1 MTVASHNR
9 SGTESR
15 DERLARN
22 VSELLQEL
30 RVAQAGVQFLFGF
43 LLAVAFTEHY
53 ARASG
58 FEQIVHLVAVVF
70 ATASVAL
77 LTAPAAWHRLL
88 FRQGQR
94 PQILR
99 VANTLMV
106 TGLACLATAMT
117 ATVLLLFKVVAGPV
131 VATVFAV
138 VIAVM
143 FVLLWFV
150 LPLRTR
156 YNGNGDDE
164 GAEEPSA

>member
-1 MTVASHNR
+1 MVASEGGS

-58 FEQIVHLVAVVF
+58 FEQVVHLVAVVF
-70 ATASVAL
+70 ATAAVAL

-99 VANTLMV
+99 VANTLTV
-106 TGLACLATAMT
+106 AGLACLSAAMS

-131 VATVFAV
+131 IATVFTV
-138 VIAVM
+138 VLASM
-143 FVLLWFV
+143 FVVLWFL
-150 LPLRTR
+150 LPLRSR
-156 YNGNGDDE
+156 RNGSDVPEDL
-164 GAEEPSA
+164 